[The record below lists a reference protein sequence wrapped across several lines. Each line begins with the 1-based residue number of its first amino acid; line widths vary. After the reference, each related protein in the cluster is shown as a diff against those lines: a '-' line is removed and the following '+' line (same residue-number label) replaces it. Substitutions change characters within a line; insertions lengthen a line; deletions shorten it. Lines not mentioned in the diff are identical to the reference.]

1 MSVVAAING
10 ANSGAATTTA
20 PTNGVA
26 LGQPS
31 TAAPPPV
38 GPASP
43 TGGATG
49 AQPAANAAPPV
60 AKPPEPYRFKKE
72 ITLGGKKVAVELDEL
87 GLEREI
93 ATGRSAQ
100 QQLTRAQK
108 QLEQSAKVNELLDA
122 GDFEALAKLKGI
134 DFEAILAERHERA
147 EALKTLT
154 PEQQEIVK
162 LREQIARSEQ
172 QQQAAEQQR
181 QQQTKQAQRQ
191 ATQERTRAELFESLK
206 HVGYKLD
213 GPENNQ
219 ARGQAL
225 GMAAKLQKAAILAGR
240 PPLTP
245 QQLGAEVTRSFLG
258 DLAQAARAVT
268 QHPEFRGKHGKEV
281 GAVFES
287 LTTGLEGNAL
297 LDAMGPALL
306 TRVVQAQL
314 AQIGRGP
321 AQQAANNGLAMQ
333 QPGGIITAPPTPT
346 NGKATPLDFYSLEAE
361 VRKARGG

>member
-1 MSVVAAING
+1 MSAVAAING
-10 ANSGAATTTA
+10 ANAGTTTA

-26 LGQPS
+26 LGQPN
-31 TAAPPPV
+31 TAAPPPSV
-38 GPASP
+38 
-43 TGGATG
+43 TETK
-49 AQPAANAAPPV
+49 QPAPIAP
-60 AKPPEPYRFKKE
+60 KPPEPYRFKRE
-72 ITLGGKKVAVELDEL
+72 ISLGGKKVAVELDEL

-108 QLEQSAKVNELLDA
+108 QLEQSARVNELLDA

-134 DFEAILAERHERA
+134 DFEAILHERHERA

-162 LREQIARSEQ
+162 LRDQIARSEQ
-172 QQQAAEQQR
+172 QQHVAEQQR
-181 QQQTKQAQRQ
+181 QQQAKQAQRQ
-191 ATQERTRAELFESLK
+191 ATQERTRADLFESLK
-206 HVGYKLD
+206 HVGYKID
-213 GPENNQ
+213 GPENAQ
-219 ARGQAL
+219 TRGVAL
-225 GMAAKLQKAAILAGR
+225 GMAAKLQKAALLAGK

-321 AQQAANNGLAMQ
+321 VAQPAAGIVQ
-333 QPGGIITAPPTPT
+333 QPGGIITAPVT
-346 NGKATPLDFYSLEAE
+346 NGPGSQVLDFFTLEAE
-361 VRKARGG
+361 VRKARGQ